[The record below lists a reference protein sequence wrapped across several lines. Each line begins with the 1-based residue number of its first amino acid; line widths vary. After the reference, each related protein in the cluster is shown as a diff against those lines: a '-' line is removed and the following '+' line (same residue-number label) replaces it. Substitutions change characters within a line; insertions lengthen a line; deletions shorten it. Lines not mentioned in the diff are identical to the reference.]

1 MPTKMFR
8 HRCHPQTLPP
18 NRGEQR
24 LKYETRAA
32 KIANRVGACSSK
44 VMPLIK
50 FTDDQ
55 IVKRLRWAMIAV
67 MLFSLFNT
75 LAGQPRS
82 FWHHPETAI
91 RGDGLSIHNETNHTF
106 EFF

>member
-32 KIANRVGACSSK
+32 QVANRRW
-44 VMPLIK
+44 
-50 FTDDQ
+50 
-55 IVKRLRWAMIAV
+55 RLQ
-67 MLFSLFNT
+67 F
-75 LAGQPRS
+75 
-82 FWHHPETAI
+82 
-91 RGDGLSIHNETNHTF
+91 
-106 EFF
+106 